1 MNFAKFP
8 VFVFTVIVLSAMYS
22 CTKESGPGGNATIYG
37 QVWVINY
44 NAELTHKLGEYWG
57 QQEDVYIM
65 YGNDTIPSDD
75 TKTGYNGTYWFR
87 FLQAGEYTVYVMS
100 EDTTFTYPSGKF
112 PIKTTVTINDN
123 GETVQAPTLT
133 IVK

>member
-1 MNFAKFP
+1 MKSIYAVLTSAFFIAI
-8 VFVFTVIVLSAMYS
+8 VFTA
-22 CTKESGPGGNATIYG
+22 CTKDEGPGGNATIYG

-44 NAELTHKLGEYWG
+44 NMELTNKLGEHWG
-57 QQEDVYIM
+57 QEEDVYLM

-87 FLQAGEYTVYVMS
+87 FLQAGEYTLYAMS
-100 EDTTFTYPSGKF
+100 EDTSFVYASGKY
-112 PIKTTVTINDN
+112 PVKASVSISEN
-123 GETVQAPTLT
+123 GETVEAPMLT